1 MDDEIEVLDLCDVN
15 EKNSN
20 EEKSSEEVSSIEKIG
35 FLDTLVV
42 SRGYWFVVSLTFI
55 VIVVLFVMMFK

>member
-20 EEKSSEEVSSIEKIG
+20 EEKSSEEVSSI
-35 FLDTLVV
+35 
-42 SRGYWFVVSLTFI
+42 
-55 VIVVLFVMMFK
+55 

>member
-20 EEKSSEEVSSIEKIG
+20 EEKSSEEVSSIE
-35 FLDTLVV
+35 TLVV
-42 SRGYWFVVSLTFI
+42 SRGYWFVVFLTFI